1 MNKPDNLKE
10 LNLSELTIKLTNKQK
25 AAEDLTNWLSRHENT
40 EPEYKRVWEDR
51 NVLNSEIHALQREL
65 ENRKKPFTK
74 SLNQSFEL

>member
-10 LNLSELTIKLTNKQK
+10 LNLSELTIKLKNKQK

-51 NVLNSEIHALQREL
+51 NALNGEVHAIKREL
-65 ENRKKPFTK
+65 EIREKPFPK
-74 SLNQSFEL
+74 SLNESFEL